1 MRDKCPSFYPSEEQ
15 FWGTVYWVGQKIH
28 SVSSIRCYGKTWVTF
43 FWPTQ
48 YIVWQ
53 RLESQL
59 LATASSK
66 MQSLL
71 AFLLPCSLFL
81 FFHLPNKLSVTKS
94 LFQSPLLS
102 LRAVIW
108 LGKWPWATF
117 AQHFKLKRYNCLRT
131 PNCHSY
137 MIDWKA
143 TFLSIKF

>member
-1 MRDKCPSFYPSEEQ
+1 MPQLLSFR
-15 FWGTVYWVGQKIH
+15 GTVLRH
-28 SVSSIRCYGKTWVTF
+28 SVLSWPEDSFCFFYKMLWENLSDF

-94 LFQSPLLS
+94 LFQSLLLS
-102 LRAVIW
+102 LRAVIL
-108 LGKWPWATF
+108 LGKWTWATF